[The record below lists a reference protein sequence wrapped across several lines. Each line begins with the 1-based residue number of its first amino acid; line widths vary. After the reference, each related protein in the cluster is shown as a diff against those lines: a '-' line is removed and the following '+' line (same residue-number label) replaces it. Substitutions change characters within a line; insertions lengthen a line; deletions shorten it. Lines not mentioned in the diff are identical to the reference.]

1 MGRKTRKQRG
11 GGGAEGENSRPVR
24 KRASSENN
32 SITYGATPRPFSVF
46 NRAQS
51 LGRNLFG
58 LFRQTPA
65 DPIQHSE
72 SEPSIEDE
80 LERLTARMAQQNP
93 HAALLIVN
101 DAERESIED
110 ARKKG
115 ILVGLTREEKNMLDF
130 LRDTGLTIQNL
141 ASCELAIREQRI
153 PHMVI
158 EPLPLSLAGARSLG
172 YTTSAHRSSYR
183 G

>member
-11 GGGAEGENSRPVR
+11 GGGAEGENGAGGNYRLAR
-24 KRASSENN
+24 KRAGSENN
-32 SITYGATPRPFSVF
+32 IVPYGGTTPSRPSVF

-51 LGRNLFG
+51 LGGSLLG

-65 DPIQHSE
+65 AEPIQQSE
-72 SEPSIEDE
+72 AEPSIEDE
-80 LERLTARMAQQNP
+80 LERLNARITQKNP
-93 HAALLIVN
+93 HASLLIV
-101 DAERESIED
+101 DIQEQKAIED

-115 ILVGLTREEKNMLDF
+115 ILVGLTIEEKKMLDF
-130 LRDTGLTIQNL
+130 LRDTGLNIQNL
-141 ASCELAIREQRI
+141 ASCELAIREGRI

-172 YTTSAHRSSYR
+172 YK
-183 G
+183 

>member
-1 MGRKTRKQRG
+1 MRRKTRKQRG

-51 LGRNLFG
+51 LGGSLLR

-65 DPIQHSE
+65 ADPIQQSE
-72 SEPSIEDE
+72 AEPTIEDE

-93 HAALLIVN
+93 HASLLIVN

-130 LRDTGLTIQNL
+130 LRDTGLNIQNL
-141 ASCELAIREQRI
+141 ASCELTIREGRI
-153 PHMVI
+153 PPMGI
-158 EPLPLSLAGARSLG
+158 EPLPLSPAGARSLG
-172 YTTSAHRSSYR
+172 YK
-183 G
+183 

>member
-11 GGGAEGENSRPVR
+11 GGGAGGENGAGGNYRLAR
-24 KRASSENN
+24 KRAGSENN
-32 SITYGATPRPFSVF
+32 IVPYGGTTPSIPSIF

-51 LGRNLFG
+51 LGGSLLG

-65 DPIQHSE
+65 AEPIQQSE
-72 SEPSIEDE
+72 AEPSIEDE
-80 LERLTARMAQQNP
+80 LERLNARITQKNP
-93 HAALLIVN
+93 HASLLIV
-101 DAERESIED
+101 DIQEQKAIED

-115 ILVGLTREEKNMLDF
+115 ILVGLTIEEKKMLDF
-130 LRDTGLTIQNL
+130 LRDTGLNIQNL
-141 ASCELAIREQRI
+141 ASCELAIREGRI

-172 YTTSAHRSSYR
+172 YK
-183 G
+183 